1 MNINISINVDNDSF
15 NDPREVERVLKQVV
29 NKLSHRGYADE
40 TTFDLMDINGNSVGF
55 CKVDEE

>member
-15 NDPREVERVLKQVV
+15 NDPTEVERVLKQVI
-29 NKLSHRGYADE
+29 NTLSHRGYADK
-40 TTFDLMDINGNSVGF
+40 TRFNLFDINGNSVGF